1 MSKVSCVVCGHT
13 EHGDSSYCMNPS
25 CGELLPVA
33 ERAAPQR
40 ASQPAESLS
49 DQPAASEVA
58 PTQQQPL
65 STGPRAL
72 AVNDPPTA
80 LDPTPAGRGGAAASV
95 SQARRWLLGSA
106 VVVVLFG
113 LGVAFSRGTAPSSEK
128 PPTPAELPSASLVAA
143 SAPKVTAVQDDR
155 VAVTLVFA
163 DQSGGK
169 AAFYVVGGPVGLQPT
184 TLAEAAQGSTSVRIN
199 AVNPEVDY
207 CFVVVAVLSV
217 VEVAAS
223 VQVCTSRFGTPKS

>member
-1 MSKVSCVVCGHT
+1 
-13 EHGDSSYCMNPS
+13 MNPS

-40 ASQPAESLS
+40 ATQLAESPS
-49 DQPAASEVA
+49 DQPAASDVVL
-58 PTQQQPL
+58 PQPQPQPQPL

-72 AVNDPPTA
+72 AVDGPPE
-80 LDPTPAGRGGAAASV
+80 PPPPVGRGGAAASV

-113 LGVAFSRGTAPSSEK
+113 LGVAFSWGTAPPSER

-155 VAVTLVFA
+155 VAVTLAFA

-184 TLAEAAQGSTSVRIN
+184 TLAEAARGSTSVRIN